1 MVNVPFNDGVW
12 VLGAEPGAQ
21 ALAQALRDQRLHVL
35 HAADAKAL
43 AAAAHAEFAGAPS
56 AFVYVAP
63 RAPSACEGVAIHTL
77 VNTAVCSFVAGAQQA
92 VRRMSR
98 RTGGGAI
105 VVVTD
110 IAGIPGRSG
119 HAATATLSG
128 ALIGAAKCLAK
139 ELGRN
144 SISVN
149 TVAYGFMPDLGAA
162 DGLRP
167 AERKLFEMMN
177 LGKPG
182 SMRHLVANVLH
193 LVGNQHLMTG
203 QVLHADD
210 GLII

>member
-1 MVNVPFNDGVW
+1 MVTQARPVVW
-12 VLGAEPGAQ
+12 LVGADTGAQ
-21 ALAQALRDQRLHVL
+21 ALAEALREHAQQVLHVP
-35 HAADAKAL
+35 
-43 AAAAHAEFAGAPS
+43 AAAALQAADSVGAGRPQALVYMAPRPPADCAGA
-56 AFVYVAP
+56 AINAYVA
-63 RAPSACEGVAIHTL
+63 AGV
-77 VNTAVCSFVAGAQQA
+77 CGFVAAAQRA
-92 VRRMSR
+92 VRQMSR
-98 RTGGGAI
+98 QDGGGAI

-110 IAGIPGRSG
+110 IAGIPGRGG
-119 HAATATLSG
+119 HAAAATLSG

-139 ELGRN
+139 ELGRQ

-149 TVAYGFMPDLGAA
+149 TVAYGFMPELGAG
-162 DGLRP
+162 DNLRP

-182 SMRHLVANVLH
+182 ALRHLVANVVH